1 MREHNIRLGN
11 NRLKTY
17 RITFAV
23 DDTREEG
30 IIITAENK
38 TEAKA
43 LFKKLVGNKKIKSV
57 DETKDVKRRS

>member
-1 MREHNIRLGN
+1 M
-11 NRLKTY
+11 KTY

-23 DDTREEG
+23 DDTSDEG

-43 LFKKLVGNKKIKSV
+43 LFKKLVGNKKIKSI
-57 DETKDVKRRS
+57 DETKDMSRKGK

>member
-1 MREHNIRLGN
+1 M
-11 NRLKTY
+11 KTY
-17 RITFAV
+17 RIIFAV
-23 DDTREEG
+23 DDTREES

-43 LFKKLVGNKKIKSV
+43 IFKKLVGNKKIKSV